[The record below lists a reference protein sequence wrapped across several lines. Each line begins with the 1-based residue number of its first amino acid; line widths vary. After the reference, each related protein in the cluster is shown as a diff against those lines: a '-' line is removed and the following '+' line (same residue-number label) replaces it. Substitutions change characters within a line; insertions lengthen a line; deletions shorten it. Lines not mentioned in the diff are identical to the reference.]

1 MASGKSRRGR
11 KQVSC
16 QTYYYRQL
24 DIPCFFG
31 RFYNLVP
38 SRLSYH
44 VGPYAGKTDAKYLSI
59 GLAQW
64 RNDEN
69 DPNALS
75 AKVWRCP
82 DEKWSRMS
90 EEIPLHRLADLCT
103 LLVKTFYQDHPTN
116 AVTPTAVI
124 DAGTFENQSEKIE
137 LRRMNGVPEGFAKE
151 NERIKERL
159 RKLRNELNAANLD

>member
-1 MASGKSRRGR
+1 MKTILTLCLPRCGGTPMKSGAA
-11 KQVSC
+11 C
-16 QTYYYRQL
+16 
-24 DIPCFFG
+24 
-31 RFYNLVP
+31 
-38 SRLSYH
+38 
-44 VGPYAGKTDAKYLSI
+44 
-59 GLAQW
+59 
-64 RNDEN
+64 
-69 DPNALS
+69 
-75 AKVWRCP
+75 
-82 DEKWSRMS
+82 RMS

-159 RKLRNELNAANLD
+159 RKLRNEQNAANLD

>member
-1 MASGKSRRGR
+1 MANPLAIP
-11 KQVSC
+11 
-16 QTYYYRQL
+16 TTETTATML
-24 DIPCFFG
+24 DFPPPVWLKHQAIFMMPYAPFD
-31 RFYNLVP
+31 
-38 SRLSYH
+38 
-44 VGPYAGKTDAKYLSI
+44 GPYAGKTDAKYLSI

-75 AKVWRCP
+75 AKVWRYP